1 MQMRVAGVVIFAAVL
16 AGARL
21 PARAELTVG
30 IVDMARVFN
39 EYPETRTADEA
50 INKEVADYEVE
61 RKQMLEDFQK
71 RRDEFDAARKDAA
84 NKAWSDEVRAGKE
97 KALEPLYNALRDQE
111 QKIRETATFREKQ
124 INEQRARM
132 RQRIL
137 AKLQDIVAGFAKGKR
152 LALVLDK
159 SETSPSRVPAVIYS
173 EDSMDITADILK
185 ITASP
190 GKAPEVKK

>member
-124 INEQRARM
+124 INEQRVRM